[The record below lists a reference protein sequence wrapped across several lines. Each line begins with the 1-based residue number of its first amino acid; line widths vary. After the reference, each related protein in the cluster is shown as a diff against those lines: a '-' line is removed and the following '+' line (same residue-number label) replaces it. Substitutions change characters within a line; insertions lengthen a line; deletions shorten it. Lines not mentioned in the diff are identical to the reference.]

1 MRMMVWIAIG
11 LVTLIAAGMLYV
23 RLAPSDPA
31 VWHVDPLMVTRPQD
45 KAHVLYRPGDGDEP
59 GMVVDLTPA
68 QAISALKE
76 VALQTPR
83 VNVLAESPDHVT
95 FVARSAL
102 WGFPD
107 YISVRAVPDGAGV
120 RLVVFARQR
129 FGRDDQGVNEARVTD
144 WMQDLQARLGPN
156 PS

>member
-1 MRMMVWIAIG
+1 MRVMVWIAIG
-11 LVTLIAAGMLYV
+11 LAMLVAAAMLYV

-31 VWHVDPLMVTRPQD
+31 VWHVDPLTVTRPQD
-45 KAHVLYRPGDGDEP
+45 KAHVLYRPGDGDQP
-59 GMVVDLTPA
+59 GVVVAAAPDQALAALT
-68 QAISALKE
+68 E

-83 VNVLAESPDHVT
+83 VRVLAESPDRVT

-107 YISVRAVPDGAGV
+107 YISVRAIREGEGT
-120 RLVVFARQR
+120 RLVLFSRQR
-129 FGRDDQGVNEARVTD
+129 FGRDDLGINAARVTA
-144 WMQDLQARLGPN
+144 WMQALQSRSLPN